1 MCLDY
6 VLSMDLKVKM
16 NYVEFI
22 ALLIVLE
29 FAICNGKFLK
39 IALH

>member
-1 MCLDY
+1 MG
-6 VLSMDLKVKM
+6 VKVKM

-39 IALH
+39 LTYFLVNESFHL